1 MGRERRGAPL
11 LPTAA
16 AGGRGGGGGAGGG
29 APGRLEG
36 AVLTL
41 LVLGGIFMLTL
52 SASLVAGLAGEA
64 GAGGLLD
71 GGFHGEL
78 LAAAGAVEGAAGAG
92 YPAHTA
98 WAAARAASG
107 AGRPPPPG
115 AGTCE
120 DLHSECANWAGAGH
134 CTGENSLYMLGDPAK
149 GFPPQC
155 PRSCGLCGSVKGA
168 GAGAGAARGGAAE
181 AGTGAGAGV
190 PSLYRDI
197 PGGVRTMD
205 WKPFD
210 LGSLAGRAT
219 LVVNAASG

>member
-168 GAGAGAARGGAAE
+168 GAGAARGGAAE

-197 PGGVRTMD
+197 AGGVRTMD